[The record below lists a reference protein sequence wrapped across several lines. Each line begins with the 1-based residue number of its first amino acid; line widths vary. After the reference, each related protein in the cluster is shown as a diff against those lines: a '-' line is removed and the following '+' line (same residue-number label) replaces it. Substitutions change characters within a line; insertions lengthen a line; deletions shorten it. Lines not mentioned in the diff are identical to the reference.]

1 MPNVA
6 TYNTRQMPLGRLH
19 LLLGLPRVKSLLVLP
34 LWGLGAHARGTACIS
49 ASCVHRASQSPNPV
63 TNG

>member
-1 MPNVA
+1 MPYVA

-19 LLLGLPRVKSLLVLP
+19 LLLGLPRVKSLLILP
-34 LWGLGAHARGTACIS
+34 LRGLGAHARGRACIS
-49 ASCVHRASQSPNPV
+49 ASCMHRASQSPNPV